1 MSISNQLLFCAA
13 NNINDV
19 YFFVRRSNL
28 THLFTESLPGKS
40 RLCHKEKADFDFAL
54 EAIVRGREAIM
65 GSLCLEMA
73 SQKNVIGV
81 DFISSIKNN
90 LWNVFETCMIS
101 V

>member
-65 GSLCLEMA
+65 GSLCLEMGKLDGYCVLMHSHNSWPLPWTHSPLA
-73 SQKNVIGV
+73 I
-81 DFISSIKNN
+81 
-90 LWNVFETCMIS
+90 
-101 V
+101 

>member
-40 RLCHKEKADFDFAL
+40 KVCHKEKADFDVAL
-54 EAIVRGREAIM
+54 ETIVRGRVAIM
-65 GSLCLEMA
+65 GLSCFEM
-73 SQKNVIGV
+73 G
-81 DFISSIKNN
+81 
-90 LWNVFETCMIS
+90 LR
-101 V
+101 